1 MLPAACAAINT
12 THETDM
18 FVLQVAA
25 RAVQPL
31 PRQPHGGQPAPA
43 PARPGPGRG
52 PAAGRSRGLLRG
64 LLRRDQHAQRH
75 QQTAPQIR
83 PVQNEVLGDESGEIV
98 ALLIIKL

>member
-1 MLPAACAAINT
+1 M
-12 THETDM
+12 
-18 FVLQVAA
+18 QVAA

-43 PARPGPGRG
+43 RLLPGPGRG
-52 PAAGRSRGLLRG
+52 PGPAAGRPRGLLRG

-98 ALLIIKL
+98 ALL